1 MHLLQVWLEENLETL
16 YNSPK
21 LRAQFLLYEDI
32 DQDNS
37 GSISPISKE
46 ISPLTPNS
54 PGTNALSPGVS
65 DKLSSKSRQ
74 ITSRDKKKIAM
85 KKLKGDFK
93 AKRELMQ
100 KILEHYEQ
108 ILILKQQKK
117 RINHV
122 EKVKQQIKK
131 AVDFRDKQG
140 VVRKKIEKDIIY
152 FIPNVNNGVV

>member
-1 MHLLQVWLEENLETL
+1 
-16 YNSPK
+16 
-21 LRAQFLLYEDI
+21 
-32 DQDNS
+32 
-37 GSISPISKE
+37 
-46 ISPLTPNS
+46 
-54 PGTNALSPGVS
+54 
-65 DKLSSKSRQ
+65 
-74 ITSRDKKKIAM
+74 M